1 MKRGRILFVILS
13 AVCFG
18 MILTGF
24 MPKEELPP
32 TIGGILYKE
41 LNHDK
46 LKMDLYYPEEESYG
60 GYPVVL
66 FVHGGERCFGSR
78 QDLAQGELREVT
90 EKFLSEGFVVAGI
103 DYRTIS
109 LRSGFSSGVIDTKDA
124 IRWLKSEAE
133 NYRLDSDNIGLWGVD
148 RGAQISL
155 LAAYT
160 GERAYQGIKVL
171 APYSA
176 GVKYILAYNA
186 TTDLVKRYQLDEI
199 HDLDDAT
206 YQKRVKQIYTLM
218 RLSIRSMNQ
227 RETAIQ
233 TAIFYSPLTYV
244 APDVPA
250 TYVICATGGDAAPD
264 VQGKLLKEVFEDNGL
279 ALPMTVLETGT
290 GDFQTLSADEQA
302 FLVDISANYLK
313 MGAFH
318 SENYI
323 HDLIIYPDPCRLE
336 RLDSEGENEQ
346 NMDEPQG
353 VKTSAQG
360 LWTQW
365 VEGVQRWFQ

>member
-1 MKRGRILFVILS
+1 MKRGRAFFMILFTVYIGLL
-13 AVCFG
+13 
-18 MILTGF
+18 LTGF
-24 MPKEELPP
+24 TPKEELPP
-32 TIGGILYKE
+32 TIEGVLYKN

-46 LKMDLYYPEEESYG
+46 LVIDFYYPEEETRS

-66 FVHGGERCFGSR
+66 FVHGGEGSGGSR
-78 QDLAQGELREVT
+78 QDLTQGELREVT
-90 EKFLSEGFVVAGI
+90 EKFLSEGFVVASI
-103 DYRTIS
+103 DYRKIS

-133 NYRLDSDNIGLWGVD
+133 TYQLDSENIGLWGMD
-148 RGAQISL
+148 RGAQIAL

-160 GERAYQGIKVL
+160 GERAYRGIKSL

-199 HDLDDAT
+199 HDFDEAT
-206 YQKRVKQIYTLM
+206 YQKRTKQIYTLM
-218 RLSIRSMNQ
+218 RLSIQNSNQ
-227 RETAIQ
+227 REAAIQ
-233 TAIFYSPLTYV
+233 TAIYHSPITYV
-244 APDVPA
+244 APDVPV
-250 TYVICATGGDAAPD
+250 TYMICATGGDAMPET
-264 VQGKLLKEVFEDNGL
+264 QGKLLKDAFEDNGL
-279 ALPMTVLETGT
+279 TLPMTVMETGT
-290 GDFQTLSADEQA
+290 GDFRNLSAEEQA

-323 HDLIIYPDPCRLE
+323 HDLIIYPDPCQLE
-336 RLDSEGENEQ
+336 RLDSEKENEQ

-353 VKTSAQG
+353 ANASAQG
-360 LWTQW
+360 LWTQLI
-365 VEGVQRWFQ
+365 EGVQRWFQ